1 MYHYINKR
9 PKYTKYL
16 NSFPL
21 VSFVISIVIVSKI
34 TEVLFI
40 MIQLARVEFTDTK
53 YSKPDKWCSKTLK
66 TPPKSHFFV
75 FLPVFVFRH
84 ISKELIL
91 HKCEDEMRL
100 GMASELDPALGFHH
114 LCYAEMSHALYI

>member
-40 MIQLARVEFTDTK
+40 MIQLARVEVTATNS
-53 YSKPDKWCSKTLK
+53 SKPDRNVQNPSKLPQNRIFSFFYLFLFSSTYQ
-66 TPPKSHFFV
+66 KS
-75 FLPVFVFRH
+75 
-84 ISKELIL
+84 
-91 HKCEDEMRL
+91 
-100 GMASELDPALGFHH
+100 
-114 LCYAEMSHALYI
+114 